1 MIIIYSTT
9 ILAAGHAVFNLHVF
23 HCEVSVFWITFHV
36 RERSFL
42 PVALG
47 NQIICVKWFTCL
59 SEAIWSPRNPAKVLH
74 ESLTFTM
81 RTTKI
86 RFFCNEQIFITRTS
100 SPFAAKELQET
111 RSSSLKDN
119 GKTRG
124 WHLVC
129 KKEWPCLK
137 WCLNGLQ
144 AVPFCN
150 RIASYSQLE
159 WAGTCHGR

>member
-1 MIIIYSTT
+1 MS
-9 ILAAGHAVFNLHVF
+9 LRGN
-23 HCEVSVFWITFHV
+23 
-36 RERSFL
+36 L

-59 SEAIWSPRNPAKVLH
+59 SEVFWSPRNPAKVLH
-74 ESLTFTM
+74 DSLTFTM

-86 RFFCNEQIFITRTS
+86 RFFSNEQIFITRTS
-100 SPFAAKELQET
+100 SPFAAKELQES

-129 KKEWPCLK
+129 KKEWLWWSFTMKFNIELECESKSWGWKTDYLHFLAGGDLVSNFF
-137 WCLNGLQ
+137 WWRS
-144 AVPFCN
+144 V
-150 RIASYSQLE
+150 QL
-159 WAGTCHGR
+159 WGG